1 MIFRVYRS
9 INDGNLVPLKDV
21 IDETTYT
28 DTDLLPNTKF
38 GYAISYFDGDT
49 ESKMSDVLSVQV
61 GDVPITGVTLALKT
75 NPAEFY
81 LKELADYRTSTPF
94 SKKFDSLRDRAD
106 FVDKNL
112 IQISTNVRWY
122 GAVGDGV
129 ADDTSAVI
137 DAINA
142 AISQGSSLYF
152 PSGTYVL
159 SKTINLSNIS
169 IFGSS
174 VDNTILLPKNVNI
187 LFQIGSNVCFH
198 SMTILNKNNGA
209 DIVDFKL
216 GSDQTNSEN
225 NEISNVLAKGEQ
237 STYKSTFLL
246 AAPTGVHGASH
257 HVWPNTIRDITL
269 YNVQDG
275 IVFDSANFGW
285 INGNIVENV
294 NVIGFFHSAIWLN
307 SSALYALGI
316 TQNTFRN
323 IQAEYLPA
331 TPISARAFI
340 VNCGVDNR
348 FEMIHTWI
356 DGGKV
361 IPSLSVIRSN
371 NIAQDY
377 FIRRNIFSGI
387 FESAVEA
394 GETTKYFNDFSKI
407 VVSKW
412 LGNPFFGSIFS
423 IDSFNNQKSK
433 KNLLSDDLIE
443 DFSRPNVVSPIQFGG
458 DVKMTNVSSGI
469 DKIGPYLQI
478 NAEKNTDNLLMLI
491 PVNSFLKGQ
500 IKNIGSAT
508 LGIDF
513 EIGSS
518 DNVANARIVPTV
530 LFANQDASSK
540 SVMSVGYQQAAQNID
555 GTYRYTAVSVISPPS
570 DSSISNPVLSF
581 SISGVMSS
589 KIRKVFVVGG
599 SMAISN
605 QVDRGHSSKPY
616 GTTLA
621 SGTNPSSYS
630 DLGIFMMPKA
640 SVANYPDFNSAFIES
655 KTNADGNKIVTYPL
669 YE

>member
-21 IDETTYT
+21 TDATTYT

-49 ESKMSDVLSVQV
+49 ESKMSDVLSVKV
-61 GDVPITGVTLALKT
+61 GDVPITGVTLVLKK

-81 LKELADYRTSTPF
+81 LKELADYRTSTPL
-94 SKKFDSLRDRAD
+94 SKTFDSLQGRAD
-106 FVDKNL
+106 FVDKTL
-112 IQISTNVRWY
+112 IQISINVRWY
-122 GAVGDGV
+122 GAMGDGV
-129 ADDTSAVI
+129 TDDTAAVI

-142 AISQGSSLYF
+142 AASQKSVLYF
-152 PSGTYVL
+152 PAGQYVL
-159 SKTINLSNIS
+159 SQTISLSDMS
-169 IFGSS
+169 ILGSGTG
-174 VDNTILLPKNVNI
+174 NTILLPKNVSV
-187 LFQIGSNVCFH
+187 LFQIGSNTCVRN
-198 SMTILNKNNGA
+198 MTILNKYNGA
-209 DIVDFKL
+209 NIVDFKL
-216 GSDQTNSEN
+216 GSDQSNSEN
-225 NEISNVLAKGEQ
+225 NEISNILARGEQ
-237 STYKSTFLL
+237 SSYQSTFLL
-246 AAPTGVHGASH
+246 AAPTGVDGVAH

-275 IVFDSANFGW
+275 IVFDSASFGW
-285 INGNIVENV
+285 INGNLVENV
-294 NVIGFFHSAIWLN
+294 NVIGFLHSAIWLN
-307 SSALYALGI
+307 SSAQHGLGI

-323 IQAEYLPA
+323 IQAEYLSA
-331 TPISARAFI
+331 TPDTARAFT

-348 FEMIHTWI
+348 FEMLHTWT
-356 DGGKV
+356 DGGKAT
-361 IPSLSVIRSN
+361 PSLSVIRSV

-377 FIRRNIFSGI
+377 FVRRNIFSGI

-394 GETTKYFNDFSKI
+394 GETTKCFNDFSKI

-423 IDSFNNQKSK
+423 VDSFNGKNK
-433 KNLLSDDLIE
+433 KNLLSDNLIE
-443 DFSRPNVVSPIQFGG
+443 DFTRPNIVSPIQLGG
-458 DVKMTNVSSGI
+458 DVKMANVYSGI
-469 DKIGPYLQI
+469 DQIGSYLQI
-478 NAEKNTDNLLMLI
+478 KAGKSTDNLLVLI
-491 PVNSFLKGQ
+491 PVNGFLKGQ

-513 EIGSS
+513 EIGAG
-518 DNVANARIVPTV
+518 DNALNARIAPTV
-530 LFANQDASSK
+530 LFANQDASSQSSMK
-540 SVMSVGYQQAAQNID
+540 VGYQQAAQNID
-555 GTYRYTAVSVISPPS
+555 GTFRYTSVSVISPPS

-581 SISGVMSS
+581 SISGIMSI
-589 KIRKVFVVGG
+589 KIRQVFVVGG

-640 SVANYPDFNSAFIES
+640 SVVNYSDFNPSLVES
-655 KTNADGNKIVTYPL
+655 KNNADGTQIVSYPI